1 MTSITTPWITPN
13 HVKFVNKYM
22 DNFKMS
28 RRNCSELQSAPKNA
42 NNNHKTNA

>member
-22 DNFKMS
+22 DNFKMFRHNYS
-28 RRNCSELQSAPKNA
+28 GLRYAPKNA
-42 NNNHKTNA
+42 NDNHKANA